1 MVSNAGIH
9 IILCVPVFS
18 GSLLKC
24 VDGLPMLASNNKFV
38 PHRQ

>member
-1 MVSNAGIH
+1 MLGYTLFCVSQF
-9 IILCVPVFS
+9 FS